1 MCYGPAHVKRPTAM
15 EKKVLA
21 KLITWHSSNAR
32 VRLIRLDHGVTL
44 LQLAFSK
51 ERDPN
56 LSQEYFKT
64 RKIKLHV

>member
-1 MCYGPAHVKRPTAM
+1 M

-21 KLITWHSSNAR
+21 KVITWHSSNAR